1 MQPVHITLIS
11 ELIVYHYH
19 VMAFVP
25 HLADQETADST
36 EQQELLVCS
45 FFVCADPVFQLCLE
59 ITISSIVA
67 DLVLYCEVKMV

>member
-1 MQPVHITLIS
+1 M
-11 ELIVYHYH
+11 YHYH
-19 VMAFVP
+19 VMTFVP